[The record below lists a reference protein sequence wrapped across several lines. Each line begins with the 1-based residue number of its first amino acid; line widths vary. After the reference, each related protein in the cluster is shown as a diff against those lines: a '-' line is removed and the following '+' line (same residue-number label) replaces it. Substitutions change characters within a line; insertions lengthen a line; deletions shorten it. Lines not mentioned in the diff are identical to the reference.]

1 MYLLLITIIYF
12 SFISLGLGDSLFGS
26 AWPVIQRDM
35 GVPIHYAGIVSMT
48 ISGGTIFAGIISD
61 RVTRKFG
68 VRVVV
73 PISVF
78 MTAIALFGFSAST
91 AFWMLCLW
99 AIPYGL
105 GGGTLDAAINN
116 YVATHYTSRHMSWL
130 HCFWGVGA
138 MTGPYIM
145 GIHLVWGIE
154 WSGAYRT
161 IAIAQIIFALVLVA
175 SFSLWKKREESSE
188 NNSPAKGLGEIL
200 RIPGVKFALLAF
212 FAYCAVEA
220 TTGLWASTFL
230 VNHRGIEAETA
241 ALFASLFFMG
251 ITVGRFVAGFV
262 ANKLGSMKMI
272 KIGVCIIFIGI
283 FSILVPINSDLF
295 SFAGLIIIGLGCAPI
310 FPALIHSTPSNFGA
324 ENSQSIIGVQMA
336 GAYTGSALMPPLFGL
351 MTNVVGLG
359 FYPVFLMAFAVLLVA
374 MLALLYMPRNCP
386 KII

>member
-1 MYLLLITIIYF
+1 MYLLLITIIYL

-35 GVPIHYAGIVSMT
+35 NVPIYYAGIVSM
-48 ISGGTIFAGIISD
+48 IIAGGTIFAGLMSD

-68 VRVVV
+68 VKIVV
-73 PISVF
+73 PVCVF
-78 MTAIALFGFSAST
+78 MTAIALFGFSSAT

-145 GIHLVWGIE
+145 GFHLTHGVG

-161 IAIAQIIFALVLVA
+161 IAIGQIVFAVVLVF
-175 SFSLWKKREESSE
+175 SFSLWKKRGEAVED
-188 NNSPAKGLGEIL
+188 NAPAKGLREIL
-200 RIPGVKFALLAF
+200 KIPKVKFALLAF
-212 FAYCAVEA
+212 FAYCAIEA

-230 VNHRGIEAETA
+230 VNYRGIEAETA

-251 ITVGRFVAGFV
+251 ITIGRFVAGFV
-262 ANKLGSMKMI
+262 ANQLGSMKMI
-272 KIGVCIIFIGI
+272 QIGIAIIFVGI
-283 FSILVPINSDLF
+283 IAILIPMDNNIF
-295 SFAGLIIIGLGCAPI
+295 SFAGLIVIGLGCAPI
-310 FPALIHSTPSNFGA
+310 FPALIHLTPFNFGA
-324 ENSQSIIGVQMA
+324 ENSQAIIGVQMA

-351 MTNVVGLG
+351 ITNVAGLG
-359 FYPVFLMAFAVLLVA
+359 FYPVFLLAFAGLLLVMF
-374 MLALLYMPRNCP
+374 MLLSRRGMG
-386 KII
+386 

>member
-1 MYLLLITIIYF
+1 MYLLLITIIYL

-35 GVPIHYAGIVSMT
+35 NIPIHYAGIVSMT
-48 ISGGTIFAGIISD
+48 IAGGTIFAGLMSD
-61 RVTRKFG
+61 RVIRKFG
-68 VRVVV
+68 IKVVA

-78 MTAIALFGFSAST
+78 MTGIALFGFSSST

-99 AIPYGL
+99 AVPYGL

-145 GIHLVWGIE
+145 GLHLTRGIE

-161 IAIAQIIFALVLVA
+161 IAFAQIAFAVVLGL
-175 SFSLWKKREESSE
+175 SFSLWKKRGEPGED
-188 NNSPAKGLGEIL
+188 NSAVKGLGEIL
-200 RIPGVKFALLAF
+200 KIPNVKFALLAF
-212 FAYCAVEA
+212 FAYCAIEA

-241 ALFASLFFMG
+241 ALFASLFFIG
-251 ITVGRFVAGFV
+251 ITVGRFIAGFA

-272 KIGVCIIFIGI
+272 KIGISVIFIGI
-283 FSILVPINSDLF
+283 IAIFIPVGHNLF
-295 SFAGLIIIGLGCAPI
+295 SFTGLIIIGLGCAPI
-310 FPALIHSTPSNFGA
+310 FPALIHLTPSNFGA
-324 ENSQSIIGVQMA
+324 ENSQAIIGVQMA

-351 MTNVVGLG
+351 ITNITGLG
-359 FYPVFLMAFAVLLVA
+359 FYPMFLLAFAGLLLV
-374 MLALLYMPRNCP
+374 MFILLSRRVKPQINP
-386 KII
+386 